1 MGHALAN
8 RLRAAAGLVELDVLT
23 AMGGLDLTL
32 EQLQTIYRIQFP
44 VLRQYEQDTWYDRNG
59 RIVFTN
65 NKSLTGVGYTRREFN
80 EIKDAQSGVFTQ
92 TITDDTKPGGPVE
105 RIIEYVAPF
114 DRCDRQEDY
123 ETVWAQFVER
133 LK

>member
-1 MGHALAN
+1 
-8 RLRAAAGLVELDVLT
+8 
-23 AMGGLDLTL
+23 MGGLDLTL

-123 ETVWAQFVER
+123 ETVWAH
-133 LK
+133 L

>member
-123 ETVWAQFVER
+123 ETVWAH
-133 LK
+133 LKKG